1 MMFQYI
7 IVSTFFTKICCL

>member
-1 MMFQYI
+1 MFQYI